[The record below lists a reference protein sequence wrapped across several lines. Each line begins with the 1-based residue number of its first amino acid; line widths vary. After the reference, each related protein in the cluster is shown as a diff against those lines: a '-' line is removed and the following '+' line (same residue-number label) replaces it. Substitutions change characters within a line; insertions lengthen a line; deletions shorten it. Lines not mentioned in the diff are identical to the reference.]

1 MGSQNE
7 FKIAGDIAKAEAMVN
22 QKTKLL
28 IIKSPSNP
36 TGGVLKKEDLADIAT
51 IMEIQ
56 AHPDDRI
63 LSDEVKK
70 GEFPEEKHCYPMKPG
85 EPKKLEELLKE
96 KR

>member
-7 FKIAGDIAKAEAMVN
+7 FKIAGDIAKAVVMVN

-28 IIKSPSNP
+28 VIKSPSNP
-36 TGGVLKKEDLADIAT
+36 TGGVLTKEDLANIAT
-51 IMEIQ
+51 ITEMQ
-56 AHPDDRI
+56 AHPDYRI

-70 GEFPEEKHCYPMKPG
+70 GESPEEKHCYRIKPG